1 MFNKETLFILG
12 AGASVPY
19 GYPVGT
25 KLITDIITDM
35 GDKILLPINSL
46 QSGRMLEIVG
56 DPKYSFNKNDA
67 AHDNY
72 YDLDK
77 FIGPFDDI
85 TKKKL
90 LEDGRLLRCSQENAD
105 EHYYQLAPYDLYET
119 TIDNIKQFRELKVA
133 LRAFNPI
140 SIDTFLRDNPSHA
153 VAGKIMINYSLLK
166 KEQLK
171 EFEIENQ
178 DDWYRYLLN
187 DMSSQSGVNPESLLQ
202 NKVSFITFNYDL
214 SLDYYLYNR
223 LLQIEQFQA
232 ETGGKQ
238 IGKQFWETL
247 SKERIKHVYGQLY
260 PHELLDKYGQF
271 GSNDSSKNNLERFL
285 FALENKDQIKL
296 MQEDRKILTSQFE
309 SFVKKAEEIIVIGFA
324 FDRSN
329 LDVLGF
335 PVSERGYKDFNSKKI
350 KILNFK
356 GEMTHLKEECDNI
369 EKHAHLNENTFKI
382 STAEKIIH
390 AYQND
395 FKTHLY

>member
-12 AGASVPY
+12 AGASYPY
-19 GYPVGT
+19 GYPIGIE
-25 KLITDIITDM
+25 LISQIIEDM
-35 GDKILLPINSL
+35 GDKILLPTNSL

-67 AHDNY
+67 VNNNY

-77 FIGPFDDI
+77 FIEPFNDI
-85 TKKKL
+85 AKKKL
-90 LEDGRLLRCSQENAD
+90 WEDDRSLRLSTETGG
-105 EHYYQLAPYDLYET
+105 EKYYHSNPYDLYET
-119 TIDNIKQFRELKVA
+119 TIDNIKQFRDLRLA
-133 LRAFNPI
+133 LTAFNPI

-166 KEQLK
+166 KEQLRK
-171 EFEIENQ
+171 FEIENQ

-187 DMSSQSGVNPESLLQ
+187 DMSSQSGDNPESLLQ

-223 LLQIEQFQA
+223 LLKIEQFHA
-232 ETGGKQ
+232 KTGGKQ
-238 IGKQFWETL
+238 IGEQFWATL
-247 SKERIKHVYGQLY
+247 SSARIKHVYGQLY
-260 PHELLDKYGQF
+260 SHELLDKYGQF
-271 GSNDSSKNNLERFL
+271 GSNNSTINRFKRFL
-285 FALENKDQIKL
+285 FALENRDQIKL

-335 PVSERGYKDFNSKKI
+335 PQSAKEYRNFKNKTI

-356 GEMTHLKEECDNI
+356 GEITHLKEESDNI
-369 EKHAHLNENTFKI
+369 NSINRLANVDFKI

-390 AYQND
+390 AYLND